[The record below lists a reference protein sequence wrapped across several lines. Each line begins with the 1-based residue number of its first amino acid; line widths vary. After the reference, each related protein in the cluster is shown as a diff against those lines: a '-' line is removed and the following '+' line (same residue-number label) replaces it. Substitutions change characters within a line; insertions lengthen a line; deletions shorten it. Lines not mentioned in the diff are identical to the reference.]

1 MNCFIVSPFVIVL
14 FTEVIYVYENPRE
27 AVRIHLQDR
36 ARLVSDPHVRNEL
49 LGLVFENASDA
60 MLVLFDGRF
69 VECNKAA
76 VELMG
81 LESKEGILGKT
92 PADFS
97 PFLQPDESVSEEK
110 ARSMLQIAARSG
122 SVSFEWLHTKKNGA
136 TLRVEVRILHII
148 FKSKDCFLVFW
159 KDTTS
164 LRVLEN
170 RLSSLS
176 ENLPGMLFQVRVFS
190 NGESS
195 ISYLGGKIPFL
206 FGYSAGDFP
215 MPLERFFWGVH
226 SDDLPLILRTVGEAR
241 AGQRHWQCE
250 YRLCLPDGRILWVE
264 GNAFPV
270 RDIDGSVVW
279 HGYLADITQRKDLE
293 EQVKEQL
300 HLQEQ
305 IFDLIP
311 VPLVLKDGN
320 SRFLQVNL
328 AFADFL
334 NLPKES
340 ILGKGPYE
348 VFPPE
353 LASMVFDEDRELL
366 RSGMPRMDLERKVKD
381 GRGRNMWLKSYKAP
395 IFNNSGA
402 IVGIVG
408 GNMDITAVKDAEAAL
423 RESEERW
430 KFALEGAGDGVW
442 DWNLKTGD
450 VFYSNQ
456 LKAMLGYREEDI
468 SNRFEEWE
476 RLLHPEDSRK
486 FKRAIDLVL
495 LGETVA
501 FTCEFRMLTKDGNW
515 RWILARGKAVEVDA
529 SNVPTRIIGTNSDIT
544 ERKWSEALI
553 HHQATHDML
562 TNLPNRPLFN
572 DRLTLAMAEAQRSG
586 KKLAVIFLDLDNF
599 KNVNDMMGH
608 VVGDQ
613 LLLQAAERIR
623 GEVRDMDTV
632 ARMGGDEFT
641 FLIPLLTDRS
651 EAEDIAR
658 RVSNVLSAPF
668 IVEGT
673 QFNISGSMGIAL
685 FPDDGTDDL
694 ALMKHADM
702 AMYEAKKAGKNT
714 WRFWS

>member
-148 FKSKDCFLVFW
+148 FKSKDCFLAFW

-190 NGESS
+190 NAESS

-226 SDDLPLILRTVGEAR
+226 SDDLPRILRTVGEAR

-300 HLQEQ
+300 HL
-305 IFDLIP
+305 
-311 VPLVLKDGN
+311 
-320 SRFLQVNL
+320 
-328 AFADFL
+328 
-334 NLPKES
+334 
-340 ILGKGPYE
+340 
-348 VFPPE
+348 
-353 LASMVFDEDRELL
+353 
-366 RSGMPRMDLERKVKD
+366 
-381 GRGRNMWLKSYKAP
+381 
-395 IFNNSGA
+395 
-402 IVGIVG
+402 
-408 GNMDITAVKDAEAAL
+408 
-423 RESEERW
+423 
-430 KFALEGAGDGVW
+430 
-442 DWNLKTGD
+442 
-450 VFYSNQ
+450 
-456 LKAMLGYREEDI
+456 
-468 SNRFEEWE
+468 
-476 RLLHPEDSRK
+476 
-486 FKRAIDLVL
+486 
-495 LGETVA
+495 
-501 FTCEFRMLTKDGNW
+501 
-515 RWILARGKAVEVDA
+515 
-529 SNVPTRIIGTNSDIT
+529 
-544 ERKWSEALI
+544 
-553 HHQATHDML
+553 
-562 TNLPNRPLFN
+562 
-572 DRLTLAMAEAQRSG
+572 
-586 KKLAVIFLDLDNF
+586 
-599 KNVNDMMGH
+599 
-608 VVGDQ
+608 
-613 LLLQAAERIR
+613 
-623 GEVRDMDTV
+623 
-632 ARMGGDEFT
+632 
-641 FLIPLLTDRS
+641 
-651 EAEDIAR
+651 
-658 RVSNVLSAPF
+658 
-668 IVEGT
+668 
-673 QFNISGSMGIAL
+673 
-685 FPDDGTDDL
+685 
-694 ALMKHADM
+694 
-702 AMYEAKKAGKNT
+702 
-714 WRFWS
+714 

>member
-226 SDDLPLILRTVGEAR
+226 SDDLPRILRTVGEAR

-685 FPDDGTDDL
+685 FPDDGTEDL

>member
-190 NGESS
+190 NAESS

-226 SDDLPLILRTVGEAR
+226 SDDLPRILRTVGEAR

-553 HHQATHDML
+553 HHQATHDIL
-562 TNLPNRPLFN
+562 TNLPNRTLFN
-572 DRLTLAMAEAQRSG
+572 DRLALAMAESKRSG

-623 GEVRDMDTV
+623 GELRDMDTV

-641 FLIPLLTDRS
+641 FLIPFLKDRS
-651 EAEDIAR
+651 EAEDIAK

-668 IVEGT
+668 FVEGKH
-673 QFNISGSMGIAL
+673 FNISGSMGIAL
-685 FPDDGTDDL
+685 FPDDGGDDL
-694 ALMKHADM
+694 ALLKHADM
-702 AMYEAKKAGKNT
+702 AMYKAKKAGKNT